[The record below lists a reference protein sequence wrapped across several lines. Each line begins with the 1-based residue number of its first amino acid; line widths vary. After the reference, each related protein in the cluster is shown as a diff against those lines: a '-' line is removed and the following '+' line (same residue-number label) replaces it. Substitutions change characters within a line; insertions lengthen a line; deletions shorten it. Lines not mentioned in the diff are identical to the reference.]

1 MASRSAHAG
10 GPRRRFAVREARA
23 SDVGPLVAL
32 YRSQPPEQRRL
43 HHPYPFDRPRA
54 TLVFAGMVLGR
65 RLRRWLIRRAPGWGF
80 LVLVAVGGDTGELLG
95 YGTARF
101 LRDRE
106 GPYARFGF
114 LVHPRERGA
123 GIGTALALALYRTSL
138 SLGVER
144 GGGLIAPE
152 NAVSRH
158 LIEGLGFHLELVN
171 APGGSEGPSMAGIA
185 DLRKVLER
193 AEATEARRSDP
204 AP

>member
-1 MASRSAHAG
+1 MATRSASATG
-10 GPRRRFAVREARA
+10 RRRPFEVREARA
-23 SDVGPLVAL
+23 GDVGPLVAL
-32 YRSQPPEQRRL
+32 YRSQPVEQRRL

-65 RLRRWLIRRAPGWGF
+65 RLRRWLIRHAPGWGF
-80 LVLVAVGGDTGELLG
+80 LVLVAVGTDTGALLG

-101 LRDRE
+101 LRDRQ

-114 LVHPRERGA
+114 LVGPRDRGA
-123 GIGTALALALYRTSL
+123 GIGTALALALYRASV

-158 LIEGLGFHLELVN
+158 VIEGLGFQLELVD
-171 APGGSEGPSMAGIA
+171 APAGSEGPSMVGIA
-185 DLRKVLER
+185 DLRKVLEH
-193 AEATEARRSDP
+193 AEAAEAARQRT